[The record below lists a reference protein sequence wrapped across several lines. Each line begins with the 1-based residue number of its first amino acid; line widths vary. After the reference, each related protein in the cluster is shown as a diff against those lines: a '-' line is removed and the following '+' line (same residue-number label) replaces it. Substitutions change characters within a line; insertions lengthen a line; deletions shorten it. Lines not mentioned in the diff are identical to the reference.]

1 MKVVPKIP
9 IYNGTKL
16 RCRLILFLRGC
27 RRTIVCVGTLI
38 FIQKTLYIENNMR
51 TTFSIR
57 HHQYT
62 KVKFVWYRPHTAK
75 EVMFRTAPQP
85 FQIVA
90 LTVLV
95 LFGPAACA
103 TPDFS
108 ALPRTESPNLARV
121 KPPAN
126 PKVFNEHMPQKEI
139 EKLPIP
145 KQPPELTAALLDL
158 EKGSI
163 DERVAKLKKKTL
175 DDLVYVRG
183 GSFMRGDFAKIA
195 GIGAALTASMDD
207 KVVKEITLS
216 DFWMGKYKITY
227 AEFDVFTDAT
237 ERKRTGMEYDG
248 ESRHPLIPAGAYWK
262 ESKDYC
268 LWLGKITGYP
278 FDLPTETQWEY
289 AARSRG
295 QFFATATDDGNL
307 VYGRNAPFYEQV
319 SKIAQQYSNAS
330 DRRYPV
336 GLFPANP
343 LGLYDMAYMD
353 WEWVND
359 WYAEDAYE
367 TTSKTDPSG
376 PVSGK
381 EKVIRS
387 WYVGNGQILGTSI
400 WRKFKAPIP
409 YRKNADDQYVPA
421 NTYNSPTLRC
431 VVNSTLAKQ

>member
-1 MKVVPKIP
+1 
-9 IYNGTKL
+9 
-16 RCRLILFLRGC
+16 
-27 RRTIVCVGTLI
+27 
-38 FIQKTLYIENNMR
+38 
-51 TTFSIR
+51 
-57 HHQYT
+57 
-62 KVKFVWYRPHTAK
+62 
-75 EVMFRTAPQP
+75 MFRTVPQP
-85 FQIVA
+85 FRIVA
-90 LTVLV
+90 LTVLA
-95 LFGPAACA
+95 LLAPAACA
-103 TPDFS
+103 SPDFS

-126 PKVFNEHMPQKEI
+126 PRVLNEHLPRDQI

-145 KQPPELTAALLDL
+145 QQSPELTAALLDL

-163 DERVAKLKKKTL
+163 EERIAKLKKKTIA
-175 DDLVYVRG
+175 DLIYVRG

-237 ERKRTGMEYDG
+237 GRKRTGIEDDG
-248 ESRHPLIPAGAYWK
+248 EGRHPLIPAGAYWQ
-262 ESKDYC
+262 EAKDYC
-268 LWLGKITGYP
+268 QWLGQITGYP
-278 FDLPTETQWEY
+278 FDLPTEAQWEY

-307 VYGRNAPFYEQV
+307 VYGRNTPKDEQADRI
-319 SKIAQQYSNAS
+319 SKRHARTS

-343 LGLYDMAYMD
+343 LGLYDMAYMSF
-353 WEWVND
+353 EWVND

-367 TTSKTDPSG
+367 KSSMHDPLG
-376 PVSGK
+376 PSTGT

-387 WYVGNGQILGTSI
+387 WYLGNGQIIGTSI
-400 WRKFKAPIP
+400 WRKTKKPIP
-409 YRKNADDQYVPA
+409 YRMNSRDEYVPV

-431 VVNSTLAKQ
+431 VVNSAPARQ